1 MSQENVEIVR
11 RTIEAY
17 ISGDNEAALAAFDP
31 AVALDWKA
39 LRPDGRVF
47 RGSGGVAEAMR
58 DWSGTFEDWRMEIE
72 EIVDAGDCV
81 FVETHD
87 VGRGKGSGI
96 PIEQTA
102 YQVVTLRK
110 RQDHSLAGISAPRS
124 GPRSRR
130 AAGVG
135 PLAHA
140 GRAPNNCRFKRP
152 GVGKPPHGEAAL
164 LERSDRN

>member
-1 MSQENVEIVR
+1 MSEENVEVVR

-17 ISGDNEAALAAFDP
+17 MSGDNEAALAAFDP
-31 AVALDWKA
+31 AVAFDWKA

-72 EIVDAGDCV
+72 EILDAGDCV
-81 FVETHD
+81 FVVTHD

-102 YQVVTLRK
+102 YQVVTLRNGK
-110 RQDHSLAGISAPRS
+110 IIHWQGFPR
-124 GPRSRR
+124 RDQALE
-130 AAGVG
+130 AAG
-135 PLAHA
+135 L
-140 GRAPNNCRFKRP
+140 RK
-152 GVGKPPHGEAAL
+152 
-164 LERSDRN
+164 